1 MKKTISVLMI
11 VLAVA
16 AGILVS
22 RIEDKTGDNSTTITN
37 VNCSELGK
45 NIFFTIDLMQFCEED
60 SECIIDKNHHLSCP
74 FGCYLIRSKIFN
86 DEEGLLFLDER
97 INQFIDNC
105 PQCEYECPIEPTND
119 DIVCLNNRCVD
130 IRFQNSENNALG
142 TGDWDWDTGQN
153 CNGLTIPEQC
163 EPIVALARGRPLTLP
178 I

>member
-60 SECIIDKNHHLSCP
+60 SEYNERNP
-74 FGCYLIRSKIFN
+74 P
-86 DEEGLLFLDER
+86 EG
-97 INQFIDNC
+97 
-105 PQCEYECPIEPTND
+105 YEGAEKRYY
-119 DIVCLNNRCVD
+119 NNN
-130 IRFQNSENNALG
+130 I
-142 TGDWDWDTGQN
+142 
-153 CNGLTIPEQC
+153 
-163 EPIVALARGRPLTLP
+163 
-178 I
+178 